1 MEFSIGGQF
10 SREIIKKKTRIVDV
24 LEEVLNNEFKQ
35 KVYHKRIA
43 KVYCSFICVSKG
55 FEPFFMVRPLT
66 ILRNEPAIE
75 YEIKLDF
82 DVFYEANDEE
92 RLKILKNEFISKSKI
107 ILDDKRL
114 KDFNIDSFVLDIE
127 DVLIK

>member
-10 SREIIKKKTRIVDV
+10 SREISFEKTRIVEV
-24 LEEVLNNEFKQ
+24 LEEVLNSAVRQ
-35 KVYHKRIA
+35 KVYHKRIT

-55 FEPFFMVRPLT
+55 FEPFFMVRPLK

-82 DVFYEANDEE
+82 DVFYNANDEE
-92 RLKILKNEFISKSKI
+92 RLKILKHEFISKSKI
-107 ILDDKRL
+107 ILDNKRL
-114 KDFNIDSFVLDIE
+114 KDFKIDPFILDIE
-127 DVLIK
+127 NVFIK